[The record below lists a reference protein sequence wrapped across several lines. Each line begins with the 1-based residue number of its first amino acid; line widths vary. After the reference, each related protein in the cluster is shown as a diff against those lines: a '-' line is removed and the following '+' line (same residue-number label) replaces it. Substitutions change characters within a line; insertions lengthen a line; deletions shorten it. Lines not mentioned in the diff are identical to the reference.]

1 MRYHVAAWM
10 VEERHHADRRLTATW
25 YLTETSPYM
34 VYGEIPLPDGQV
46 QRMSEVALPMPSR

>member
-1 MRYHVAAWM
+1 M